1 MRYLLLHGTKQFESL
16 AYAQNALSF
25 ELESLAD
32 YLRCTAGAEVHI
44 ASPHNVATVPL
55 AEFDS
60 IILNGFGNGDSI
72 CEAWLLQTLPA
83 FAGQVYWLMSD
94 PAFFAVPERHL
105 PQTIWQDRLTG
116 LFAGQDLARYDKAC
130 RQMQAQHAC
139 HWTLPA
145 SRTQPLPQFW
155 THMWQKVAHEQSS
168 PVVKPFDLCY
178 AGRARSPER
187 MQIVE
192 WLVFGSGLQAL
203 TIGFE
208 PSVRSTK
215 VTTKPVLPFRQTLT
229 EQRKA
234 ISTIVLGDPGYEQL
248 LPRPHRLLQAW
259 ALRLVA
265 FVYEPFDAKRECL
278 RAMPEHLQNMLYVSS
293 PVHLRRMHQAFASDP
308 GLIGEILA
316 WQKRLL

>member
-1 MRYLLLHGTKQFESL
+1 MRYLLLHGTKPYESL

-32 YLRCTAGAEVHI
+32 YLRSTAGAEVHI
-44 ASPHNVATVPL
+44 ASPHNVASVPL
-55 AEFDS
+55 AEFDN
-60 IILNGFGNGDSI
+60 IILNGFGDADSP
-72 CEAWLLQTLPA
+72 CEAWLRHLRCP
-83 FAGQVYWLMSD
+83 GDDSRPSRVYWLMSD
-94 PAFFAVPERHL
+94 PDYFAVPERYL
-105 PQTIWQDRLTG
+105 PKAEWHNKLVG
-116 LFAGQDLARYDKAC
+116 LFAGQDLHRLAVACKAE
-130 RQMQAQHAC
+130 
-139 HWTLPA
+139 HWAVPA
-145 SRTQPLPQFW
+145 EQTCTLPQFW
-155 THMWQKVAHEQSS
+155 THMWRKVQGQFAS
-168 PVVKPFDLCY
+168 PVAKHFDLCY

-192 WLVFGSGLQAL
+192 WLIFGSGLQSL

-208 PSVRSTK
+208 PTVRSAK
-215 VTTKPVLPFRQTLT
+215 VTTKPVLPLRQTLT

-234 ISTIVLGDPGYEQL
+234 TSTIVLGDPGYEQL

-259 ALRLVA
+259 ALGLVA

-278 RAMPEHLQNMLYVSS
+278 RAMPEHLQSMLYVSS